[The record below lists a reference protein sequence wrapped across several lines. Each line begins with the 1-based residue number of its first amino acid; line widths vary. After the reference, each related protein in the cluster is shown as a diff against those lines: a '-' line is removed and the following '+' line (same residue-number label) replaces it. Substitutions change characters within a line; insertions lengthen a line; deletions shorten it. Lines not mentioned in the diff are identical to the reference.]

1 MFSHR
6 ANAKLLL
13 ILAMLATLLLAACSP
28 ASEASDSAAEAET
41 AQEATDEPAEEPTE
55 EAVEEEV
62 AEEEAT
68 EEPVV
73 EEETDVEEVVSAEIV
88 TITHAQGETDVP
100 TNPETVVVLDYS
112 VLDTLDEL
120 GVDSVAAIP
129 QGPLVPPHLSQ
140 YNGEEYVNAGSLFE
154 PDFEAINALEPDL
167 IIVALRSSTSYEPLA
182 EIAPTIDL
190 TYDPADFINSVST
203 HAESLGTIFGK
214 QAEVDE
220 LLAGIDADI
229 AEVNELA
236 SASGETALFILTT
249 GGEVSAYGPGS
260 RFGMVH
266 DLLGVAPAV
275 EDVEAATHGDSISH
289 EFILENNPGILFV
302 MDRDAA
308 IGEESQPAA
317 EILDNEL
324 VHATDAWTN
333 DKIIYVNGA
342 NWYLA
347 NSGLGT
353 LSEMIAEVK
362 SAFE

>member
-1 MFSHR
+1 MFNQR
-6 ANAKLLL
+6 TNAKLLL
-13 ILAMLATLLLAACSP
+13 LLAMLATLLLAACAP
-28 ASEASDSAAEAET
+28 AGEPSDSAAEAEA
-41 AQEATDEPAEEPTE
+41 AQEATAEPVEEPTE
-55 EAVEEEV
+55 EAAEEVVEEEMD
-62 AEEEAT
+62 AEEEA
-68 EEPVV
+68 
-73 EEETDVEEVVSAEIV
+73 SAEIESETV

-112 VLDTLDEL
+112 ILDTLDEL
-120 GVDSVAAIP
+120 GIDSVAAIP

-190 TYDPADFINSVST
+190 TTDQAEFIASLSG
-203 HAESLGTIFGK
+203 HAESIGTIFGK
-214 QAEVDE
+214 EAEVAE
-220 LLAGIDADI
+220 LLAGLEADI
-229 AEVNELA
+229 TEVNEIA
-236 SASGETALFILTT
+236 SESGETALIVLTT

-260 RFGMVH
+260 RYGMIH

-275 EDVEAATHGDSISH
+275 EDVEAATHGDSISF
-289 EFILENNPGILFV
+289 EFILENNPGILYV
-302 MDRDAA
+302 LDRDAA

-333 DKIIYVNGA
+333 DKVVYLNGG

-347 NSGLGT
+347 STGLGT
-353 LSEMIAEVK
+353 LAEMIAEVQ